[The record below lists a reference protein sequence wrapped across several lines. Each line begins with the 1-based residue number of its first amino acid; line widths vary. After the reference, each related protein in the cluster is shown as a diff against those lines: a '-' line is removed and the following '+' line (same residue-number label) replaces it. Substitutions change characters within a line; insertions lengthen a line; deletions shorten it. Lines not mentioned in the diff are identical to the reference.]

1 VTRPTIRTVAKLAG
15 VSPAAVSHAM
25 NGRPNISPATAARM
39 RKAAEELDWRPAN
52 SGRRLSGS
60 VSSIGMVIARGPRAL
75 EMDPSFVH
83 ALTSVSAA
91 LRDLE
96 WSLVLSVFEDP
107 EAELDCY
114 RTWWQ
119 EKRVDGFILLD
130 PVSDDPRVPIIRDM
144 GCPAVTIGRSP
155 DVSCVSE
162 VVMED
167 AGTMRAVLEH
177 LRDHGH
183 RRVGRISS
191 PAHLIHTTRRD
202 KAFEIEH
209 RDVFGVDGA
218 IVDSDRSQEST
229 VAAARRLLAGTPAP
243 TALVVDNEVMASTV
257 VTYAEELGVS
267 IPDGLSVISWEDS
280 WLCEMV
286 RPQITA
292 LRAPVEDSAREAVV
306 VLRDLIAGGA
316 PASRS
321 VGPRVLVPRASVQP
335 PRVRAAP
342 APDRGADDDVD
353 VMPTEWRHL
362 T

>member
-1 VTRPTIRTVAKLAG
+1 VSRPTIRTVAKLAG

-25 NGRPNISPATAARM
+25 NGRPNISPATAERI

-60 VSSIGMVIARGPRAL
+60 VNSIGMVIARGARAF

-91 LRDLE
+91 LHELE

-107 EAELDCY
+107 KAELACY

-130 PVSDDPRVPIIRDM
+130 PVSDDPRVELLRDM
-144 GCPAVTIGRSP
+144 GSPAVTIGRSP

-162 VVMED
+162 VVVED
-167 AGTMRAVLEH
+167 ADTMRSVLEY

-183 RRVGRISS
+183 RHVARLSS

-202 KAFEIEH
+202 KAFQAEH
-209 RDVFGVDGA
+209 RELFGAPGA
-218 IVDSDRSQEST
+218 IAESDRSQQST
-229 VAAARRLLAGTPAP
+229 VAAARRLLASDPAP

-257 VTYAEELGVS
+257 VTYADELGVS
-267 IPDGLSVISWEDS
+267 IPDGLSVVSWEDS

-292 LRAPVEDSAREAVV
+292 LRAPVEDSAREAVQ
-306 VLRDLIAGGA
+306 VLRELIAGGSHV
-316 PASRS
+316 SRS
-321 VGPRVLVPRASVQP
+321 VGPRVLVQRASVQRP
-335 PRVRAAP
+335 
-342 APDRGADDDVD
+342 GN
-353 VMPTEWRHL
+353 
-362 T
+362 